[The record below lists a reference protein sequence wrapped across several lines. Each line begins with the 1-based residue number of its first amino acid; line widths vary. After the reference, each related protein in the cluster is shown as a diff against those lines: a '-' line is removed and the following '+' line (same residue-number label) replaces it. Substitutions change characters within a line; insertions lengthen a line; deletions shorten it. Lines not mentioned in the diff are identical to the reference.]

1 MQDVINILFFTGT
14 IAGGLL
20 ILLLLI
26 SIFGGMDIGGDVDVD
41 AGGDLDAHGDTDV
54 SDGSLGVLKTLLTF
68 ISVGAFT
75 ARAFLMNTAW
85 SWTIVILTSIVAGA
99 IAVFLLTWFFRW
111 LLKNQEEGNWHIW
124 QAEGKVGS
132 VYVPIPEKGK
142 GRIMVQIDEAD
153 REIAAQTKDG
163 EAIGTREKVLVLE
176 AKEDYVIVVPY
187 GQETS
192 KKNEQQILNK
202 K

>member
-1 MQDVINILFFTGT
+1 MQDIINILFFTGT

-26 SIFGGMDIGGDVDVD
+26 SIIGGMDIGGDVDVD
-41 AGGDLDAHGDTDV
+41 AGGDFDAHGDADI
-54 SDGSLGVLKTLLTF
+54 SDGSLGILKTLLTF
-68 ISVGAFT
+68 VSVGAFT

-85 SWTIVILTSIVAGA
+85 SWTIVIITSIVAGA
-99 IAVFLLTWFFRW
+99 IAVLLLTWFFRW
-111 LLKNQEEGNWHIW
+111 LLRNQEEGNWHIW

-132 VYVPIPEKGK
+132 VYVPIPSEGK
-142 GRIMVQIDEAD
+142 GRIMVQIDETN
-153 REIAAQTKDG
+153 REIAARSKDG
-163 EAIGTREKVLVLE
+163 EAMSTHQKVLVLE

-187 GQETS
+187 GKEVNQQNS
-192 KKNEQQILNK
+192 QQILNK

>member
-1 MQDVINILFFTGT
+1 MQDIINILLLTGT

-26 SIFGGMDIGGDVDVD
+26 SIFGGMDIGGDVDAD
-41 AGGDLDAHGDTDV
+41 TSLDVHGDSDI
-54 SDGSLGVLKTLLTF
+54 SDGSLGILKTLLTF

-75 ARAFLMNTAW
+75 ARAFLMNTSW
-85 SWTIVILTSIVAGA
+85 SWAIVILTSVVAGA

-142 GRIMVQIDEAD
+142 GRIMVQIDETD
-153 REIAAQTKDG
+153 REIAAQAKNG
-163 EAIGTREKVLVLE
+163 EAMATHDKVLVLE

-187 GQETS
+187 D
-192 KKNEQQILNK
+192 K
-202 K
+202 